1 MWWLI
6 GAIVDKMGESWYSIK
21 VDGTKGAPRCENVS
35 VVVRLLLISTANAE
49 DSKTDQFDK

>member
-1 MWWLI
+1 MPLWIKWANR
-6 GAIVDKMGESWYSIK
+6 GIVLKWMEPK
-21 VDGTKGAPRCENVS
+21 VRLDVS